1 MMKLSR
7 NRILLSAYIIGL
19 FVFFLYIGFPSDS
32 IRTYLA
38 NRLSNMSPQIR
49 VTIER
54 VKPAFPPGIRLFN
67 VQIYNQ
73 DNFWGSIENIKLI
86 PSLLSLFGS
95 ETEFSFQGNAYAGEI
110 KGNAEISTNSPAVS
124 MMVDTTLSGVQVKD
138 VEAIQDVSDY
148 NISGILNATIAYT
161 ADARNQTVKGTLKLS
176 DSRLELAVP
185 VFNQDLLT
193 FRDVQAEVLLNNQT
207 LTIQR
212 CDITGNQLNASISGS
227 IILNQRTGTKGL
239 NLNANITPHS
249 VLLAELKKSMPLF
262 LLKGGKN
269 AGQDISF
276 KIRGTM
282 EAPEFS
288 LK

>member
-1 MMKLSR
+1 MNLSR

-19 FVFFLYIGFPSDS
+19 FVFFLYICFPSDS

-54 VKPAFPPGIRLFN
+54 VKQAFPPGIRLFN
-67 VQIYNQ
+67 VQLYHQ

-95 ETEFSFQGNAYAGEI
+95 ETEFSFQGNAYTGEI

-161 ADARNQTVKGTLKLS
+161 ADARNQTMKGTLKLS

-212 CDITGNQLNASISGS
+212 CDITGNQLDASISGS
-227 IILNQRTGTKGL
+227 IILNRGTGTKGL
-239 NLNANITPHS
+239 NLNVNITPHS

-269 AGQDISF
+269 ADQDISF

>member
-1 MMKLSR
+1 MKISR
-7 NRILLSAYIIGL
+7 NRLLLSAYIIGL
-19 FVFFLYIGFPSDS
+19 FVFFLYICFPSDS
-32 IRTYLA
+32 IQTYLA

-54 VKPAFPPGIRLFN
+54 VKPALPPGIRLFN
-67 VQIYNQ
+67 VQLYHQ

-95 ETEFSFQGNAYAGEI
+95 ETEFSFQGNAYTGEI
-110 KGNAEISTNSPAVS
+110 KGNAEIRTNSPAVS
-124 MMVDTTLSGVQVKD
+124 MTVDTTLSGIQVKD
-138 VEAIQDVSDY
+138 VEAIQDVSDN
-148 NISGILNATIAYT
+148 NISGILNATLAYT
-161 ADARNQTVKGTLKLS
+161 IDARNRTMKGTLKLS

-185 VFNQDLLT
+185 IFNQDLLT
-193 FRDVQAEVLLNNQT
+193 FRDVQAEILLNNQT

-212 CDITGNQLNASISGS
+212 CSIEGNQLDASISGS
-227 IILNQRTGTKGL
+227 IILNRSTGTKAL
-239 NLNANITPHS
+239 NLNATITPHS

-262 LLKGGKN
+262 LLKGGKS